1 MKKGFLVYLCFFA
14 VAFNLPWAIKMAILD
29 PSTTNIIALIV
40 ISACLLACS
49 ACVTLEIIDLI
60 KNRKNGRGL

>member
-1 MKKGFLVYLCFFA
+1 M
-14 VAFNLPWAIKMAILD
+14 PWAIKMAIID
-29 PSTTNIIALIV
+29 PSTINLIALIV

-49 ACVTLEIIDLI
+49 ACVTFEIIDLI

>member
-1 MKKGFLVYLCFFA
+1 MFA
-14 VAFNLPWAIKMAILD
+14 VALNLPGAIKMAIID
-29 PSTTNIIALIV
+29 PSTINLMALIV

-49 ACVTLEIIDLI
+49 ACVTFEIIDLI